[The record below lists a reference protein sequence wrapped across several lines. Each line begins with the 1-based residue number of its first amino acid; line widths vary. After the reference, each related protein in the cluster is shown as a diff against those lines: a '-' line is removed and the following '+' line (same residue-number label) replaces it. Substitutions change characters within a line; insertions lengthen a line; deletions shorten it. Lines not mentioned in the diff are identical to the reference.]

1 MTGDGPRAIFTDAVG
16 WLRERDVLLPGVTTL
31 ARLVARARADGDE
44 RLWETLAALPTLRQA
59 RVLEAAAGGSGGRPV
74 LGS

>member
-1 MTGDGPRAIFTDAVG
+1 M
-16 WLRERDVLLPGVTTL
+16 LLPGVTTL

-44 RLWETLAALPTLRQA
+44 RLWETLAAIPPLSQA
-59 RVLEAAAGGSGGRPV
+59 RVLEGLVEVGEAQRV